1 MPEAMDRST
10 KRLLR
15 YLVAGAFFMVAGAL
29 IYATQTESLDYCKAL
44 YETELPTLK

>member
-1 MPEAMDRST
+1 
-10 KRLLR
+10 
-15 YLVAGAFFMVAGAL
+15 MVAGAL